1 MISSGLITDAQLF
14 HTILDNLR
22 EGINVVDTDGYLT
35 YCNKSS
41 ARYVLSTPAEMIGKH
56 IKEFYP
62 RAALNDVIKTRNPV
76 LDYKIT
82 HNNGRTFIV
91 NAVPLYLNGVFSGA
105 VATFRD
111 ITEIEELSRTLEYL
125 EIELALS
132 QSDSIFDGFVGWNGS
147 LKKCIE
153 KAQRS
158 IASLGGPR
166 HSIISGETGTG
177 KTMLAKA
184 MCLFAKKLKV
194 IKEDAPFVDINCAQF
209 TNPDMAAME
218 IFGTEKGAFT
228 GALDKPGLVEL
239 VNGGILFLD
248 EAHALV
254 QHQTMLLK
262 LIESGTVRRIG
273 GRTER
278 KVDVIIIAASSKDLR
293 KEFLPELYQRLA
305 QYQIDLPPLDAR
317 SNTEKRELVQCFV
330 SQYAQKVKAHH
341 NLSLDIHFAPDAL
354 NLLLNATYERNIR
367 QLRDVVNECI
377 DNAAPT
383 VNLIQELGPKVVV
396 NVEPGHIPLQLLTAG
411 DHSNSNFD
419 DKTLDEKIEQ
429 LSQSGLGPRKI
440 AAELSK
446 MGYPI
451 EYYQIAYRLKKMH
464 QRPPSAKEELTEM
477 R

>member
-1 MISSGLITDAQLF
+1 MIPTGFPNDAQLI
-14 HTILDNLR
+14 HPILDNLR
-22 EGINVVDTDGYLT
+22 EGINVVDTNGYLT

-41 ARYVLSTPAEMIGKH
+41 AKYVLSTPEEMIGKP
-56 IKEFYP
+56 IQNFYP
-62 RAALNDVIKTRNPV
+62 RAAVIEVIKTGNPL

-82 HNNGRTFIV
+82 HDSGRTFIV
-91 NAVPLYLNGVFSGA
+91 NAVPLYLNEIFAGA

-125 EIELALS
+125 QIELALR
-132 QSDSIFDGFVGWNGS
+132 QSDTIFDGFVGWNGS

-184 MCLFAKKLKV
+184 MYLFAKKLKV

-209 TNPDMAAME
+209 TNADVAAME

-262 LIESGTVRRIG
+262 LIESGSVRRIG
-273 GRTER
+273 GRSER
-278 KVDVIIIAASSKDLR
+278 KVDVIIIAASSKDLS

-305 QYQIDLPPLDAR
+305 QYQIDLPPLRAR
-317 SNTEKRELVQCFV
+317 SNTEKQELIEFFV
-330 SQYAQKVKAHH
+330 SHYIQHVKVRH
-341 NLSLDIHFAPDAL
+341 NISLEVHFSSEAL
-354 NLLLNATYERNIR
+354 HLLLAATYERNIR
-367 QLRDVVNECI
+367 QLRDVINESI

-383 VNLIQELGPKVVV
+383 VNLIQELGPHIVVTIEAKHV
-396 NVEPGHIPLQLLTAG
+396 PPQLITATG
-411 DHSNSNFD
+411 DSKINSDEN
-419 DKTLDEKIEQ
+419 LDATINQ
-429 LSQSGLGPRKI
+429 LAQTGLGPRKI
-440 AAELSK
+440 ATELTLR
-446 MGYPI
+446 GLPI
-451 EYYQIAYRLKKMH
+451 EYYQVAYRLKKM
-464 QRPPSAKEELTEM
+464 QKTAKALKNNQS
-477 R
+477 RI